1 MAPFPGPGG
10 RAVIERRAADCI
22 GRGQGQLVE
31 KLLDRDFD
39 AYVEHLA
46 LQAA

>member
-1 MAPFPGPGG
+1 VSAGG
-10 RAVIERRAADCI
+10 ATDGVGCR
-22 GRGQGQLVE
+22 QGKLVE

-39 AYVEHLA
+39 AYVEHLD